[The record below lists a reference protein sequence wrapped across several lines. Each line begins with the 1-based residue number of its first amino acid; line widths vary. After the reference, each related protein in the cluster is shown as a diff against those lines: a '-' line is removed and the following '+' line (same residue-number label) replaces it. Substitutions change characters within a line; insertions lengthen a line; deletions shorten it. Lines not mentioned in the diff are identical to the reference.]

1 MSSHVYK
8 SQNFYNEATRA
19 KMDSDSFEL
28 TDTVEGDAAHMMF
41 YMAVRYE
48 GGNCEPD
55 LTIL

>member
-1 MSSHVYK
+1 
-8 SQNFYNEATRA
+8 
-19 KMDSDSFEL
+19 MDSDSFEL
-28 TDTVEGDAAHMMF
+28 TARVKGDAAHMMF